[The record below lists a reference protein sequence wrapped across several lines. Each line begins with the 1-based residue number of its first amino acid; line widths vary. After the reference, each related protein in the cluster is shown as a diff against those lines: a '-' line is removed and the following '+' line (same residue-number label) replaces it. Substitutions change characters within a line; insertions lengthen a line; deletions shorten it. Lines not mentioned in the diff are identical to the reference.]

1 MNPPIELSAE
11 ARRAASQRLRLW
23 LKDELD
29 QQVGGL
35 QAEALLDLVLADIG
49 PLFYNRGVADARAVA
64 AARAEDLDEAL
75 HGLERQL
82 SLR

>member
-1 MNPPIELSAE
+1 MKSVDLSRE
-11 ARRAASQRLRLW
+11 ARKAAAARLQAW

-29 QQVGGL
+29 QEIGGL
-35 QAEALLDLVLADIG
+35 QAESLLDEVAAELG
-49 PLFYNRGVADARAVA
+49 PLFYNRGVADARAVV

-75 HGLERQL
+75 YGLERQT